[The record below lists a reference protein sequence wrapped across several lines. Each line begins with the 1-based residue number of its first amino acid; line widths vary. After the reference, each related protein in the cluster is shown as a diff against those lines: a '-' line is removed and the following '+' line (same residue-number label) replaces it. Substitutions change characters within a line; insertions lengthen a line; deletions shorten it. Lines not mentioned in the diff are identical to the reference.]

1 MEPSSLSELAQ
12 LAELP
17 EKNPGPV
24 GRLAR
29 DATIQMANAAART
42 FLGREDIVGQCWV
55 DLCPGMTW
63 EIWQGVLDAS
73 NTSERVVHEA
83 ENDRFR
89 CVLFTHVLSDA
100 GDTVFVY
107 GADITARRQQEKL
120 AAEQAAQLA
129 EMARFPEMNPGPV
142 LRTNRE
148 GTLLMANAAA
158 RAVFGT
164 ELLGKQWP
172 DLCPGVDP
180 QEWANIMRADGIV
193 AHEARIGERNYV
205 FAHRFDPPTDL
216 VFVYGADV
224 TWQKQAERALA
235 QSERMATLGT
245 LAAGIAH
252 ELNNP
257 AAATRRAAEQ
267 LREAFSA
274 LNVARGQLVAIPPE
288 GVALLAELH
297 ESSQRHASTPSSLGS
312 VERSDLEAEL
322 EDWLDDHDVEDGWD
336 LAPGLVAQ
344 GLGPDDLDRL
354 AAAFG
359 EQLLPPV
366 VSWAVHTFRVHMLSH
381 EIGQGSARIS
391 EIVGALKSYSYLGQA
406 PVQAVD
412 VHEGL
417 DSTLVIMRN
426 KLKVGIDVVRDY
438 CADLPPVAAYGS
450 ELNQVWTNLIDNAAD
465 AIYSQDVPKGTV
477 TIRTRRDGTQVV
489 VELEDDGPGIS
500 EDIQPHLFDP
510 FFTTKEP
517 GKGTGLGLSTTYSI
531 VTEKHHGT
539 ITVESRPG
547 RTLFTVRLPLDTVR
561 SE

>member
-1 MEPSSLSELAQ
+1 MEPTQLSELAQ

-24 GRLAR
+24 GRLDR
-29 DATIQMANAAART
+29 GATIQMANAAARR

-63 EIWQGVLDAS
+63 DIWQDVLDAFG
-73 NTSERVVHEA
+73 TTKRVEHEA
-83 ENDRFR
+83 ENDDGRY
-89 CVLFTHVLSDA
+89 VLFTHVLSDS

-107 GADITARRQQEKL
+107 GADISARRQQERL
-120 AAEQAAQLA
+120 AAEQAAQIT

-142 LRTNRE
+142 LRTDHD

-164 ELLGKQWP
+164 ELLGKRWP

-180 QEWANIMRADGIV
+180 EAWAGILRAGDIV
-193 AHEARIGERNYV
+193 PLEARIGDRSYV
-205 FAHRFDPPTDL
+205 FAHRFDPMTNL

-245 LAAGIAH
+245 LAAGVAH

-267 LREAFSA
+267 LRDAFSA
-274 LNVARGQLVAIPPE
+274 LNVARNQLAVVPPE
-288 GVALLAELH
+288 GVALMAELH
-297 ESSQRHASTPSSLGS
+297 ERSKQSAVTPSGLGS
-312 VERSDLEAEL
+312 VERSDLEAALEEWL
-322 EDWLDDHDVEDGWD
+322 EDHEVDDAWD

-344 GLGPDDLDRL
+344 GLQAGDLDRV
-354 AAAFG
+354 AAVFG
-359 EQLLPPV
+359 EQLPV
-366 VSWAVHTFRVHMLSH
+366 VLTWAVQTFRVHMLSH

-391 EIVGALKSYSYLGQA
+391 EIVGALKGYSYLGQA
-406 PVQAVD
+406 PVQAID

-417 DSTLVIMRN
+417 ESTLVIMRN
-426 KLKVGIDVVRDY
+426 KLKTGIDVVRDY
-438 CADLPPVAAYGS
+438 GADVPPVAAYGS
-450 ELNQVWTNLIDNAAD
+450 ELNQVWTNLLDNAAD
-465 AIYSQDVPKGTV
+465 AIYSQGEPKGTV
-477 TIRTRRDGTQVV
+477 TIRTRREGDHAVI
-489 VELEDDGPGIS
+489 ELEDDGPGIPP
-500 EDIQPHLFDP
+500 EVQPRLFDP

-517 GKGTGLGLSTTYSI
+517 GKGTGLGLNTTYSI
-531 VTEKHHGT
+531 ITEKHHGT
-539 ITVESRPG
+539 ITVTSRPG
-547 RTLFTVRLPLDTVR
+547 RTVFTVRLPLDSAR

>member
-1 MEPSSLSELAQ
+1 MDPRLSELAQ

-24 GRLAR
+24 GRLTR
-29 DATIQMANAAART
+29 DAIIQMANAAART

-63 EIWQGVLDAS
+63 DIWQKVLDS
-73 NTSERVVHEA
+73 SGTEDRIEHEA
-83 ENDRFR
+83 ENDQSRY
-89 CVLFTHVLSDA
+89 VLFTHVLADA

-107 GADITARRQQEKL
+107 GADITARRQQETL
-120 AAEQAAQLA
+120 AAEQAAQIT

-142 LRTNRE
+142 LRTDRK

-164 ELLGKQWP
+164 ELLGQRWP

-180 QEWANIMRADGIV
+180 GAWAHILQTAEIV
-193 AHEARIGERNYV
+193 PHEARIGERSYV

-245 LAAGIAH
+245 LAAGVAH

-267 LREAFSA
+267 LREAFAA
-274 LNVARGQLVAIPPE
+274 LNAARAELVAIPPE
-288 GVALLAELH
+288 CVALMTQLDGNSQEHAVNPSGLA
-297 ESSQRHASTPSSLGS
+297 SM
-312 VERSDLEAEL
+312 ERSDLEAEL
-322 EDWLDDHDVEDGWD
+322 EDWLDEHGVADGWD
-336 LAPGLVAQ
+336 LGPGLVAQ
-344 GLGPDDLDRL
+344 GLAPSDLDRL
-354 AAAFG
+354 DEAFG
-359 EQLLPPV
+359 AQTLPAV
-366 VSWAVHTFRVHMLSH
+366 LRWAVHTFRVHMLSH
-381 EIGQGSARIS
+381 EIGQGATRIS

-406 PVQAVD
+406 PVQAID
-412 VHEGL
+412 IHEGL

-426 KLKVGIDVVRDY
+426 KLKIGIDVVRDY
-438 CADLPPVAAYGS
+438 AEDLPPVAAYGS
-450 ELNQVWTNLIDNAAD
+450 ELNQVWTNLLDNSAD
-465 AIYSQDVPKGTV
+465 AIYSQPDGKGTV
-477 TIRTRRDGTQVV
+477 TLRTRLDADHAV
-489 VELEDDGPGIS
+489 VEIEDDGPGIP

-510 FFTTKEP
+510 FFTTKDP

-539 ITVESRPG
+539 IKVASRPG
-547 RTLFTVRLPLDTVR
+547 RTVFTVRLPLDSAR
-561 SE
+561 SA